1 MAFESA
7 LARKTGKANFSFEL
21 NTFFVKLTVSR
32 AHLGRHVCSTVQ
44 RQRANTPVVH
54 VVSRSGSGLQW
65 GVYGSGADCVYSDVL
80 WGELHSQRSGEGNDG
95 SLGGGV
101 VHHACRSLEGGDGG
115 GVDYRGSGLEV
126 WNGISETRIS
136 RRALGGSAF
145 GDSLGQGDHS
155 NDVGLEGALDV
166 AELRAESSAELQ
178 PVPSNTYIDILDGL
192 AHDLLGGVI
201 DKDVK
206 SAVVLEMLVDDSLAV
221 VELHQVKGERK
232 AFTSILLDGLFDV
245 LSAEPG

>member
-21 NTFFVKLTVSR
+21 ITFFVKLTVSR
-32 AHLGRHVCSTVQ
+32 PHLGRHVCSTVQ

-136 RRALGGSAF
+136 RRAPGGSAL
-145 GDSLGQGDHS
+145 GDLLGQGDHG
-155 NDVGLEGALDV
+155 NDVRLEGALDV
-166 AELRAESSAELQ
+166 AELRAES
-178 PVPSNTYIDILDGL
+178 DDGL
-192 AHDLLGGVI
+192 YAVHITLTSMSWMASHMICLEALLTRI
-201 DKDVK
+201 
-206 SAVVLEMLVDDSLAV
+206 SSLPWSSRCLSMMVLQLSSFI
-221 VELHQVKGERK
+221 RSK
-232 AFTSILLDGLFDV
+232 ASVRHLRPSFSIAFLTF
-245 LSAEPG
+245 